1 MNTIEE
7 EALPTRRRRRRYT
20 EEFKARVVAACQVT
34 GVSVAAVALEHRL
47 NANLLRRWLDQADGR
62 LRKRLSGRP
71 AEAEST
77 PSPAF
82 VPVSIGAKDIGS
94 TEIRVEVR
102 RANQSITVSWPISE
116 AAQCAIWLRE
126 WLR

>member
-20 EEFKARVVAACQVT
+20 EDFKARVVAACQGT

-47 NANLLRRWLDQADGR
+47 NANLLRRWLDQAEGR
-62 LRKRLSGRP
+62 LPKRLCERP
-71 AEAEST
+71 VETQST
-77 PSPAF
+77 PLPAF
-82 VPVSIGAKDIGS
+82 VPVAVGAKEVGS

-102 RANQSITVSWPISE
+102 RGNQSITVSWPVSE
-116 AAQCAIWLRE
+116 AAQCATWLRE

>member
-20 EEFKARVVAACQVT
+20 EEFKARVVAACQGT
-34 GVSVAAVALEHRL
+34 GVSVSAVALEHRL
-47 NANLLRRWLDQADGR
+47 NANLLRRWLDQAEGR
-62 LRKRLSGRP
+62 LPKRLSESP
-71 AEAEST
+71 VEAQST
-77 PSPAF
+77 QLPAF
-82 VPVSIGAKDIGS
+82 VPVAMGAKDIGS

-102 RANQSITVSWPISE
+102 RGNQSITVSWPVTE
-116 AAQCAIWLRE
+116 AAQCATWLRE

>member
-20 EEFKARVVAACQVT
+20 EDFKARVVAACQGT
-34 GVSVAAVALEHRL
+34 GVSVSAVALEHRL
-47 NANLLRRWLDQADGR
+47 NANLLRRWLDQAEGR
-62 LRKRLSGRP
+62 LPKRLSERP
-71 AEAEST
+71 VETQST
-77 PSPAF
+77 PLPAF
-82 VPVSIGAKDIGS
+82 VPVAVGAKEVGS

-102 RANQSITVSWPISE
+102 WGNQSITVSWPVSE
-116 AAQCAIWLRE
+116 AAQCATWLRE